1 LTKGFHP
8 YRKCR
13 ANPRQTLGTNCRQG
27 DQSAL
32 FGGSFYDTRFALQIA
47 QEGCDSQCVSTQR
60 KSLICRQNIARHVW
74 RLRHTQCF
82 TSLYMASPTATL
94 GRRPLKVGLQL
105 TQVCLPYG
113 ASLACT
119 PVHQPCVASIQVSRT
134 PNCQTIKRIA
144 FHRKVT
150 NFGLH
155 ATACNSGV
163 PSSWHRSA
171 LQNDSHLSPTCQT
184 LPTSQSFG
192 R

>member
-1 LTKGFHP
+1 MVAK
-8 YRKCR
+8 
-13 ANPRQTLGTNCRQG
+13 ATNRYCLRH
-27 DQSAL
+27 S
-32 FGGSFYDTRFALQIA
+32 YDTRFALQIA

-105 TQVCLPYG
+105 TQVCLPSG

-119 PVHQPCVASIQVSRT
+119 PVHQPCVASIERLPTRRLSNNQK
-134 PNCQTIKRIA
+134 NCLSQKGKKSWVAHHSMRHLA
-144 FHRKVT
+144 M
-150 NFGLH
+150 
-155 ATACNSGV
+155 
-163 PSSWHRSA
+163 PSNWHRSA
-171 LQNDSHLSPTCQT
+171 LQDNSHLLPTCQT